1 MHISHDLIKL
11 KAIDF
16 ATKMELDNPP
26 KFSNGWMQ
34 KFLKRHGFKK
44 YNVHGESGAVNLQ
57 MLQAA
62 IPSIQIQISQF
73 SPQNVYNMDETG
85 LFFTKPPSST
95 ISRKPIEG
103 QKMDKK
109 RITVAITSNADG
121 SDKLPLFFIGKSKKP
136 RCFNK
141 KTGAELGFH
150 YEHNPKAWMTTSL
163 FLTWVEDFNYP
174 VVSRSKRV
182 LLLLDNAPTHKQL
195 LMSNVLLVFPPPNTT
210 SKIQPMD
217 AGIIAN
223 FKRNYKKL
231 YLRRALTLTN
241 PPQDMYKV
249 DQLSAMKC

>member
-1 MHISHDLIKL
+1 MLMEVTNFHCSSLARVKKL
-11 KAIDF
+11 
-16 ATKMELDNPP
+16 
-26 KFSNGWMQ
+26 
-34 KFLKRHGFKK
+34 
-44 YNVHGESGAVNLQ
+44 
-57 MLQAA
+57 
-62 IPSIQIQISQF
+62 
-73 SPQNVYNMDETG
+73 
-85 LFFTKPPSST
+85 
-95 ISRKPIEG
+95 
-103 QKMDKK
+103 
-109 RITVAITSNADG
+109 
-121 SDKLPLFFIGKSKKP
+121 
-136 RCFNK
+136 RCFSK